1 MRNFASENIKTK
13 AKCHITTKK
22 INKRSAVAVNHM
34 YKTTTRRK
42 NATVDVIRMMN
53 IATAIINTDIV
64 MGANMSMNTIMN
76 INVDVNMNTNTSM
89 EDAVA
94 DVDAIITMRTQ
105 GRR

>member
-1 MRNFASENIKTK
+1 
-13 AKCHITTKK
+13 
-22 INKRSAVAVNHM
+22 M

-42 NATVDVIRMMN
+42 NVTVDVIRMMN

-64 MGANMSMNTIMN
+64 MAANMSMNTIMN
-76 INVDVNMNTNTSM
+76 INVDVNMNMNMNMNTSM

-94 DVDAIITMRTQ
+94 DVDAIITMRIQ

>member
-1 MRNFASENIKTK
+1 MRNT
-13 AKCHITTKK
+13 
-22 INKRSAVAVNHM
+22 
-34 YKTTTRRK
+34 RK

-64 MGANMSMNTIMN
+64 MAANMSMNTIMN
-76 INVDVNMNTNTSM
+76 INVDVNMNIIM

-94 DVDAIITMRTQ
+94 DVDAIITMRIQ